1 MEILLFFVYSL
12 MITLSTIGYGLLTS
26 RYLNLT
32 LNNIG
37 LYGIL
42 GLFFLSIVSSY
53 THLILTHNYIH
64 NLIILFCG
72 LLWFWVFKKKILN
85 DLKYLIILFFLLYVF
100 LIISKTNED
109 FGYYHLP
116 NSIQFAQQKLQFGLG
131 NLNHGFKHI
140 SSIFQLMSLNYLP
153 FVKFYLFNLT
163 NFLFFIF
170 FLAFALKEIFKK
182 SSKNL
187 NISNIL
193 LTLIFILFLT
203 KFSRLAEYGSDIS
216 GQIIISIYLFYSHE
230 LIFNSKL
237 NSKKKI
243 EFLKISLILILFAI
257 TLKFILVIYSLL
269 LLLSLLLI
277 KEKIYIVTR
286 VINLNFLIISIS
298 SIFIFLFLN
307 FTSTGCLIY
316 PVERLCFSNNFD
328 WALDTQTINYLNFH
342 YELWSKG
349 GRGPSFIVDNPEN
362 YIQSFNWVSN
372 WISVYFIGK
381 FTDFVLVTFIILIIF
396 SLFFSKEVFIINSN
410 LKKFDSKYLLF
421 YFTLIIIFF
430 IWFINF
436 PTLRYAGFIITF
448 LIIIFPFSIIISKKV
463 NLFLKKNLKKI
474 FVLFLLSY
482 SIFLFKNVTRIS
494 DELKLEDHSH
504 HNFKNFPFF
513 WVEKTFQEKISV
525 NKFILQKAKGKCW
538 ATPSPCI
545 RNSDNLKIIS
555 KNGYIF
561 YINKNKNEK

>member
-1 MEILLFFVYSL
+1 MEIFLFFFYSL
-12 MITLSTIGYGLLTS
+12 IITFSTIGYGLLVS
-26 RYLNLT
+26 RYLNFT
-32 LNNIG
+32 FNNIG

-42 GLFFLSIVSSY
+42 GLFFLSVIASY
-53 THLILTHNYIH
+53 THLVLSHNYLH
-64 NLIILFCG
+64 NFITLFCG
-72 LLWFWVFKKKILN
+72 LLCLWIFNKKILN
-85 DLKYLIILFFLLYVF
+85 DLKYLVILFCLLYVF

-140 SSIFQLMSLNYLP
+140 SSLFQLMSLNYLP

-170 FLAFALKEIFKK
+170 FLIFALKEIFKN

-193 LTLIFILFLT
+193 LSLLFILFLT

-216 GQIIISIYLFYSHE
+216 GQIVVSIYFFYLHE
-230 LIFNSKL
+230 LIFNSKF
-237 NSKKKI
+237 NSIKKI
-243 EFLKISLILILFAI
+243 EFLKISFILVIFAI

-269 LLLSLLLI
+269 LFLSLLLI
-277 KEKIYIVTR
+277 KEKKYIFSK
-286 VINLNFLIISIS
+286 VINLNFLIICIS
-298 SIFIFLFLN
+298 SIVIFLFLN
-307 FTSTGCLIY
+307 FTSTGCFIY
-316 PVERLCFSNNFD
+316 PVEKLCFSNNFD

-349 GRGPSFIVDNPEN
+349 GRGPSFIVTNPEN
-362 YIQSFNWVSN
+362 YIQSFSWVSN

-381 FTDFVLVTFIILIIF
+381 FTDFLLVIFVIIIIF
-396 SLFFSKEVFIINSN
+396 SLFFSKEVFKIDSN
-410 LKKFDSKYLLF
+410 LKKFDRKYFF
-421 YFTLIIIFF
+421 YFLALTIIFF

-436 PTLRYAGFIITF
+436 PTLRYAGFIVTF
-448 LIIIFPFSIIISKKV
+448 LMIIFPFSVMIGKKI
-463 NLFLKKNLKKI
+463 NLSLKQNLKKL

-482 SIFLFKNVTRIS
+482 SIFLFKNITRIS
-494 DELKLEDHSH
+494 DELKLEEHSH

-513 WVEKTFQEKISV
+513 WVNQTFQEKISI
-525 NKFILQKAKGKCW
+525 NNFILQKVKGKCW
-538 ATPSPCI
+538 ATPSTCV
-545 RNSDNLKIIS
+545 RSSDNLKIIS
-555 KNGYIF
+555 RNGYIF